1 MEITSSPIS
10 TRSELRIRPAQPG
23 DRAALEAIAAQIWD
37 GDDYLPRVL
46 DDWFND
52 PFDGFFVATLDE
64 RLVGV
69 TKLTRLAPREWWM
82 EGLRVDPAFQGRG
95 VSRILHHFTINQARQ
110 HEGIVRFSTA
120 SLNEA
125 VQRLAAE
132 TGFERVAS
140 FLPYAADPLDEP
152 VARLQPLGAAD
163 AQRVRARLDAS
174 PIFAR
179 AQRSLEWD
187 WTFYLLDEMRLRDRL
202 RDGLVYGWL
211 PDGHLAGVVIVNPA
225 DRDRWPG
232 EPTLK
237 IAALDA
243 PADSLAAIAQDARRL
258 AAALDRVHVQ
268 VKALDHPDVI
278 PPLERAGFVREW
290 EGEVWLYAREID
302 LTEHADVRSN
312 HTPPELNAN

>member
-1 MEITSSPIS
+1 MEATSPPIS
-10 TRSELRIRPAQPG
+10 TRSDLQIRPAQPG

-52 PFDGFFVATLDE
+52 PHDGFYVATLGE

-110 HEGIVRFSTA
+110 HDGIVRFSTA

-125 VQRLAAE
+125 VHWLASE

-140 FLPYAADPLDEP
+140 YLPYAADPLDEP
-152 VARLQPLGAAD
+152 PALLQPLGPAD
-163 AQRVRARLDAS
+163 ALRVRARLDAS
-174 PIFAR
+174 PTFAR

-187 WTFYLLDEMRLRDRL
+187 WTFYLLDDTRLHARL
-202 RDGLVYGWL
+202 RDGLVYGWS
-211 PDGHLAGVVIVNPA
+211 PDDHLAGVVILNPA
-225 DRDRWPG
+225 QDRWPG

-243 PADSLAAIAQDARRL
+243 PADTLSAVAQDVRRL
-258 AAALDRVHVQ
+258 ATALDRVHVRF
-268 VKALDHPDVI
+268 KALDHPDVI
-278 PPLERAGFVREW
+278 APLERAGFVREW
-290 EGEVWLYAREID
+290 EGDIWLYAREIN
-302 LTEHADVRSN
+302 LTEHADVRFD
-312 HTPPELNAN
+312 HTPPDINTN